1 MPNQAHEEGSTNM
14 SQLAEQIKK
23 SSGLLDAVQ
32 AVTNR
37 TAFLTLLIT
46 FVACG
51 LFMAAIAGIA
61 AALGGVPAA
70 IMGAAGFLIAGLA
83 GLTGISAT
91 GFAVNDKVRG
101 RESEGI
107 KSAFLRALS
116 TIHRPLGVLL
126 LVLIIEILLALIVG
140 LLLLV
145 CKTPFL
151 GPVLYAVVFPL
162 SVAVTGVILY
172 VMLFVLAL
180 AGPAIW
186 EGNTIMRTVALL
198 WAITRNRLL
207 SVVIQTLLLG
217 LLVGLTTGLIFGPIG
232 MGMGFTM
239 GLSASILGAGTGYTL
254 AAGFGMAVI
263 VGCALVV
270 PVLVLLAGY
279 CIIYANATED
289 LSADDAENAIKGAIS
304 AAREKAEQAKRKLEE
319 KKEKQEPATEASKAS
334 ETPVSAAAA
343 CPQCQAAIGPDD
355 AFCGSCGHQ
364 LK

>member
-1 MPNQAHEEGSTNM
+1 MKM
-14 SQLAEQIKK
+14 SQLTEQIKK

-37 TAFLTLLIT
+37 TAFFTLLIT
-46 FVACG
+46 FVVCG
-51 LFMAAIAGIA
+51 LFSAAIGATAFGFMSNGYFA
-61 AALGGVPAA
+61 
-70 IMGAAGFLIAGLA
+70 MGTITTITGALIAGLA
-83 GLTGISAT
+83 GLIGISAT
-91 GFAVNDKVRG
+91 GFIVNDRVRG
-101 RESEGI
+101 RENEGI
-107 KSAFLRALS
+107 KSAFRRALS

-126 LVLIIEILLALIVG
+126 LVLIIEILLALAVG

-145 CKTPFL
+145 CKIPFF

-162 SVAVTGVILY
+162 SVVVTGVILY

-217 LLVGLTTGLIFGPIG
+217 LLVGLVAGLIFGPVG
-232 MGMGFTM
+232 MGMGFTTI
-239 GLSASILGAGTGYTL
+239 LSASILSVSGEYTV

-289 LSADDAENAIKGAIS
+289 LSPDDAENAIKGAIN
-304 AAREKAEQAKRKLEE
+304 AAKEKAEQAKRKLEE
-319 KKEKQEPATEASKAS
+319 RKEKQAPAAETSEAS
-334 ETPVSAAAA
+334 ETPASAAAV
-343 CPQCQAAIGPDD
+343 CPQCQAAIGPDN

>member
-1 MPNQAHEEGSTNM
+1 M

-37 TAFLTLLIT
+37 QAFLTLLIT
-46 FVACG
+46 FVVCG

-61 AALGGVPAA
+61 AALGGVLAG
-70 IMGAAGFLIAGLA
+70 IMGVAGFLIAGLA
-83 GLTGISAT
+83 GLVGVSAT
-91 GFAVNDKVRG
+91 GFIVNDMVRG
-101 RESEGI
+101 RSNEGI
-107 KSAFLRALS
+107 KNAFQRALS

-126 LVLIIEILLALIVG
+126 LVLIIEILLALAVG

-145 CKTPFL
+145 CKIPFL
-151 GPVLYAVVFPL
+151 GSVLYAVIFPL
-162 SVAVTGVILY
+162 SVVITGVVLY

-217 LLVGLTTGLIFGPIG
+217 LLVSVVAGLILGPIG
-232 MGMGFTM
+232 MGMGFTAA
-239 GLSASILGAGTGYTL
+239 LSTSILSDGGGYIV
-254 AAGFGMAVI
+254 AASFGMAVI
-263 VGCALVV
+263 FGCALVA

-279 CIIYANATED
+279 CVIYANATED
-289 LSADDAENAIKGAIS
+289 LSADDAENAIKGAIN

-319 KKEKQEPATEASKAS
+319 KKEKPIASEAS
-334 ETPVSAAAA
+334 ETPASAATA
-343 CPQCQAAIGPDD
+343 CPQCQAAVGPDEKS
-355 AFCGSCGHQ
+355 CGSCGHQ